1 MDGACGRRLRLGG
14 AHAHGDPACLCLPGG
29 ACQWGKST
37 LHVTIRMHRSIAT
50 AIWAFLGGVA
60 ALPAQSLGC
69 HDFLGIAPISQ
80 ELLAAAPVSG
90 RHAVRLDLA
99 TGHAHE
105 QSFGSFTP
113 TTVVPIASATKTLSA
128 AVLMS
133 LVDSGLLSLD
143 DRVGQYLPE
152 WNSGTRA
159 GITLRMCFTHTS
171 GMVANN
177 GAISDE
183 VITLRQAAAQIAT
196 VPLLGMPGSEFRY
209 GGVSMHVA
217 GAVCEVVSGQSWSS
231 LFAQRIAAPLQ
242 LTATDFSAFGPTQ
255 NPRIAGGAQS
265 NLRDFARFMAM
276 LRDGGTWN
284 GTQVLSQASTRTML
298 TAQTVGIPVAGSP
311 HPYLA
316 PYGIGTWI
324 DRRDSQ
330 GRTLIASAV
339 GAFGFH
345 GWIDRVHE
353 LSGTLAIQ
361 YLNQSVFPYVER
373 IQAEVDAAVFPLG
386 LSCIGLP
393 SPSCAEGAWLNG
405 TQAATQG
412 NVDFALRFDRVPP
425 SLPGALLV
433 GAVQP
438 QGVPF
443 SDLLSYVGLDFA
455 LAVPVVADAQGR
467 AVIQASLLG
476 IPAGSTFG
484 VQSVWLGSNPCLG
497 IGLQASHGVRIDI
510 QP

>member
-1 MDGACGRRLRLGG
+1 MC
-14 AHAHGDPACLCLPGG
+14 
-29 ACQWGKST
+29 
-37 LHVTIRMHRSIAT
+37 MHRSVAT
-50 AIWAFLGGVA
+50 ASWALLVSIG

-69 HDFLGIAPISQ
+69 HDLHGLGPISQ
-80 ELLAAAPVSG
+80 ELLTAAPVSG

-99 TGHAHE
+99 TGHVHE
-105 QSFGSFTP
+105 QAYGTFTP

-152 WNSGTRA
+152 WNIGTRA

-171 GMVANN
+171 GMVANH

-183 VITLRQAAAQIAT
+183 TITLRQAAAQLAT
-196 VPLLGMPGSEFRY
+196 VPLVAVPGSEFRY

-217 GAVCEVVSGQSWSS
+217 GAVCEVASGQAWSS
-231 LFAQRIAAPLQ
+231 LFAQRIAVPLQ
-242 LTATDFSAFGPTQ
+242 LNATDFSAFGPTQ

-265 NLRDFARFMAM
+265 SLRDFARCMAM
-276 LRDGGTWN
+276 LRDGGAWN
-284 GTQVLSQASTRTML
+284 GVQVLSPASTGTML

-316 PYGIGTWI
+316 PYGIGVWI
-324 DRRDSQ
+324 DRRDHQ

-345 GWIDRVHE
+345 GWIDRTHA
-353 LSGTLAIQ
+353 LSGTFAVQ
-361 YLNQSVFPYVER
+361 YVNQFVFPYVER
-373 IQAEVDAAVFPLG
+373 IQAEVDAAVFPAG
-386 LSCIGLP
+386 LSCIGMP
-393 SPSCAEGAWLNG
+393 SPPCAQGSWLNG
-405 TQAATQG
+405 THAANQG
-412 NVDFALRFDRVPP
+412 NVDFALRFDRVPA
-425 SLPGALLV
+425 SMPGALLV

-443 SDLLSYVGLDFA
+443 ADLSSYVGLDFV
-455 LAVPVVADAQGR
+455 LTVPVVADALGR
-467 AVIQASLLG
+467 AVVPASLLG
-476 IPAGSTFG
+476 VPAGSTFG
-484 VQSVWLGSNPCLG
+484 IQSVWLGNDPCLA
-497 IGLQASHGVRIDI
+497 IGLQASHGARLDVL
-510 QP
+510 P